1 MRVEILDIGSGNIK
15 SIQNWIERLHVST
28 RVVTKA
34 SDIKSKFII
43 LPGVGSAGSYMNRLR
58 KSEFDKAIIEHIG
71 NDGRLMGICL
81 GFQIMGHYSQEDNGI
96 EGLGI
101 LDCYT
106 EKLNNNSAHNGWE
119 EFNFKR
125 IDLKNQSFNSELK
138 LTRKKNIHG
147 RVFYNHEYG
156 VVNNDNNAYCKIVS
170 DDYSKYSSMI
180 VKDNIIGIQF
190 HPEKSQ
196 QTGLDI
202 ISMIL

>member
-1 MRVEILDIGSGNIK
+1 MTVEILDIGSGNIK
-15 SIQNWIERLHVST
+15 SIQNWIERLSVPT
-28 RVVTKA
+28 RIVTKA

-43 LPGVGSAGSYMNRLR
+43 LPGVGSAGSYMERL
-58 KSEFDKAIIEHIG
+58 KKTEFDKAILHHVN
-71 NDGRLMGICL
+71 NDGKLMGICL
-81 GFQIMGHYSQEDNGI
+81 GFQIMGHYSQEDNGV

-101 LDCYT
+101 VDCYT
-106 EKLNNNSAHNGWE
+106 ERLDNNSTHNGWE

-125 IDLKNQSFNSELK
+125 TDLENQSFNSELK
-138 LTRKKNIHG
+138 LTKKQNIHG

-156 VVNNDNNAYCKIVS
+156 VVNNTDKTYNKSIS
-170 DDYSKYSSMI
+170 DEYSKYSSMI
-180 VKDNIIGIQF
+180 VQDNIIGIQF